1 MWIGKLK
8 VRMIGGRIAKTGVA
22 VLLTALICQFLQVP
36 PVLAVVTAIVTIEP
50 TAYESIRKGFIRLP
64 ASAIGAAISLG
75 LVFFLGVTP
84 YTFALSAILTLFI
97 CHNLKLQDGMLV
109 ACLTAV
115 VMIPDIGV
123 NYMGDFF
130 TRLGGTFIGLITSTL
145 VNVLL
150 LPPKFTP
157 ALEKKLDQLFVMS
170 GDILEELSSSVLQNN
185 TIRPAA
191 PQLEKY
197 QRLRKEIEKSGEL
210 AEYQRKE
217 WKFHHASFRELRK
230 FMYLEKRLRILQR
243 ISLHL
248 GHLQYI
254 EGDLSFNDEEKRS
267 VWALITSL
275 KKALIAGPHT
285 FDEEHYL
292 LIENL
297 KNQFITHNKNCS
309 PLNTDHYHLF
319 SGTSI
324 ALYEFLSLHDTVE
337 DLLKLR
343 KQQEASL
350 PLPPPSSSITKS
362 I

>member
-1 MWIGKLK
+1 
-8 VRMIGGRIAKTGVA
+8 
-22 VLLTALICQFLQVP
+22 
-36 PVLAVVTAIVTIEP
+36 
-50 TAYESIRKGFIRLP
+50 
-64 ASAIGAAISLG
+64 
-75 LVFFLGVTP
+75 
-84 YTFALSAILTLFI
+84 
-97 CHNLKLQDGMLV
+97 
-109 ACLTAV
+109 
-115 VMIPDIGV
+115 
-123 NYMGDFF
+123 
-130 TRLGGTFIGLITSTL
+130 
-145 VNVLL
+145 
-150 LPPKFTP
+150 
-157 ALEKKLDQLFVMS
+157 MS

-319 SGTSI
+319 
-324 ALYEFLSLHDTVE
+324 LEL
-337 DLLKLR
+337 
-343 KQQEASL
+343 QL
-350 PLPPPSSSITKS
+350 PCMNFFPSMILWK
-362 I
+362 IY